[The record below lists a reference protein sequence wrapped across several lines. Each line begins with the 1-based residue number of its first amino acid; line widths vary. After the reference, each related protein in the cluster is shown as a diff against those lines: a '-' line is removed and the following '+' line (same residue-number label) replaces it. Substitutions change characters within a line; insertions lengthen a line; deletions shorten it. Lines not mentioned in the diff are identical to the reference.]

1 VKVRLSFFPARPA
14 LANRVSLPPCWN
26 TLYPNHS
33 PACAISTRR
42 SQMERAAG
50 LGHDDTTKAKLDKLD
65 VLLAR
70 TTTSARDASLFA
82 EMLSLANDG
91 RYPAIELTPQQ
102 RRQQTLEAL
111 TAQMAALTRTSPVL
125 VIFED
130 IHWIDPTSLEALG
143 RTVDQIRTMRALLII
158 TFRPDFDPPWIGRP
172 YVTALTINR
181 LGQHDIDAMI
191 DSVVGNKLLPANIR
205 QDIIERTDGIPL
217 FVEEMT
223 KAVLEV
229 EDEGQACLTAASV
242 PSPAL
247 AVPASLHASLMAR
260 LDRLGPGKEVAQIG
274 AAIGREFSY
283 AILLAVASKPEE
295 ELALALDRL
304 GAAGLLFR
312 QGAPPTAS
320 YLFKHALVQDIA
332 HGTLLR
338 QPRRMLHARIADV
351 LESQFAETAE
361 RQPQLLARHCTEG
374 GLIEKAANF
383 WGKRV
388 SGRWHTRRLLRPWS
402 N

>member
-1 VKVRLSFFPARPA
+1 
-14 LANRVSLPPCWN
+14 
-26 TLYPNHS
+26 
-33 PACAISTRR
+33 
-42 SQMERAAG
+42 
-50 LGHDDTTKAKLDKLD
+50 
-65 VLLAR
+65 
-70 TTTSARDASLFA
+70 
-82 EMLSLANDG
+82 
-91 RYPAIELTPQQ
+91 
-102 RRQQTLEAL
+102 
-111 TAQMAALTRTSPVL
+111 VL

-158 TFRPDFDPPWIGRP
+158 TFRPDFDPPSIGRP

-191 DSVVGNKLLPANIR
+191 DSVVGNKLLPADIR

-217 FVEEMT
+217 FVEEMI

-229 EDEGQACLTAASV
+229 EDEGRGRLTAASV

-283 AILLAVASKPEE
+283 AILVATAFKPEE

-304 GAAGLLFR
+304 VAAGLLFR
-312 QGAPPTAS
+312 GGAADCQLPVQARPCAGYRLWYAPEAAAS
-320 YLFKHALVQDIA
+320 VATCSD
-332 HGTLLR
+332 
-338 QPRRMLHARIADV
+338 RRRI
-351 LESQFAETAE
+351 
-361 RQPQLLARHCTEG
+361 RKPIC
-374 GLIEKAANF
+374 
-383 WGKRV
+383 
-388 SGRWHTRRLLRPWS
+388 
-402 N
+402 